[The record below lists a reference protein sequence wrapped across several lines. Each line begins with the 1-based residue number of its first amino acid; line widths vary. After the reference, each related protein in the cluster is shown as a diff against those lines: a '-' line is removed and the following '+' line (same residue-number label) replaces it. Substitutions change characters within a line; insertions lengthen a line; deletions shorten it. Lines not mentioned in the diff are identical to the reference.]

1 MLDLRANFKVGQTD
15 LTCTKCDNGEEET
28 QPHLLTCP
36 GLSDTS
42 VVTEVPEYEQLLD
55 QDPDRVERLGRI
67 VQQKFIMLK
76 SVSVIPGDRSN
87 IAAVS
92 AADGNCVS

>member
-1 MLDLRANFKVGQTD
+1 M
-15 LTCTKCDNGEEET
+15 
-28 QPHLLTCP
+28 
-36 GLSDTS
+36 
-42 VVTEVPEYEQLLD
+42 D
-55 QDPDRVERLGRI
+55 QDPDKVEKLGRI
-67 VQQKFIMLK
+67 VQQKFNMLK